1 MFKFELRNSIKKF
14 YFYEL
19 LQVSEINPAAL
30 GEVSIPKN
38 FLEEKNK

>member
-1 MFKFELRNSIKKF
+1 LLSADKKF
-14 YFYEL
+14 YFREL
-19 LQVSEINPAAL
+19 SQVSGINPAAL